1 MKREILILSL
11 ALLTFGSVTANVECD
26 CTELTTSTECAKK
39 STCVW
44 STTCS
49 TKSCSDYSD

>member
-1 MKREILILSL
+1 MKKEILILSL